1 MRSWKLQKFLSFFA
15 QFCTGKLAKVF
26 LWWRHDKGC
35 ICHLHAG
42 IRLHLLFV
50 FVQQILIKV
59 SCSGIVIKNKCI
71 WTLKLWSVTVLFLV
85 SYYCPMDGQWAL
97 KVFRNHKF
105 AVLGSGFL
113 TFTRCKCPTWLRW
126 CWIFS
131 SAFQKSLPIDENWK
145 VQYQEYLANI
155 YILLQQTKWS
165 RSKTNTLLHFHQGK
179 NDNCL

>member
-1 MRSWKLQKFLSFFA
+1 MVEAWQGVHLPFA
-15 QFCTGKLAKVF
+15 RWYPLTPSLCFCATNF
-26 LWWRHDKGC
+26 NKG
-35 ICHLHAG
+35 
-42 IRLHLLFV
+42 FV
-50 FVQQILIKV
+50 FRH
-59 SCSGIVIKNKCI
+59 CYKNKCI

-113 TFTRCKCPTWLRW
+113 TFTRCKCLTWLRW